1 MKTSVS
7 NTLLPVVSGVI
18 SGIIVVVVGSLYL
31 KNDYS
36 TESQAPNAGHSPT
49 MSSNSRTSVN
59 LAEQNREVLKAND
72 ERMRSLE
79 QRLSM
84 LATKNNT
91 TDNPEQDEISAANQA
106 DAEVANQLSPEDAKA
121 ADLQWWED
129 SKVAFKREPIDR
141 NWAGATQSL
150 FEEDLAQLAA
160 NQGDYSIVSTEC
172 RTNSCAIVLRWPS
185 YGAASTGFTE
195 LLHHAYSTNCAKSTL
210 LPEPGDATD
219 NQPYEMTILFD
230 CSESRQQS

>member
-7 NTLLPVVSGVI
+7 NTLLPIASGVI
-18 SGIIVVVVGSLYL
+18 SGIIVVVVGSLYV
-31 KNDYS
+31 KNDFS
-36 TESQAPNAGHSPT
+36 TESQSSDAGHSPA
-49 MSSNSRTSVN
+49 MSSNSRTSAN
-59 LAEQNREVLKAND
+59 LAELNSAVFKAND

-84 LATKNNT
+84 IAARNHSA
-91 TDNPEQDEISAANQA
+91 DNPEQDEISAANQA
-106 DAEVANQLSPEDAKA
+106 DAEVANQLSPEDAKT

-141 NWAGATQSL
+141 NWASSTQSL
-150 FEEDLAQLAA
+150 FEEDVAQLAA
-160 NQGDYSIVSTEC
+160 QKGDYSIVSTEC
-172 RTNSCAIVLRWPS
+172 RTNSCAMVLRWPS

-210 LPEPGDATD
+210 LPEPDDATD
-219 NQPYEMTILFD
+219 NQPYDMTILFD
-230 CSESRQQS
+230 CSESRQQN